1 MEDGNPAGDEVR
13 DRQLGLIIAAIAVAF
28 GLAILIFI
36 SSCRRPVQATA
47 HIAEYEAQA
56 AQERAAR
63 QAEDAESERQLAAKL
78 EDIEKTYRERS
89 AKLDREAAERT
100 QELQLKLD
108 HERAKLRA
116 IDARLN
122 ELQSRP

>member
-1 MEDGNPAGDEVR
+1 MNSADLIYGTSRFLAVVSVLSICATSCDKPQPAT
-13 DRQLGLIIAAIAVAF
+13 
-28 GLAILIFI
+28 
-36 SSCRRPVQATA
+36 S

-63 QAEDAESERQLAAKL
+63 QAADAESERQIAAKL
-78 EDIEKTYRERS
+78 ADIEATYRERS

-116 IDARLN
+116 IDAKLR
-122 ELQSRP
+122 ELQP